1 MRRPRSTPD
10 AAVCIPVRNEQDSL
24 PALIDILSDQ
34 VRAFDCRLVG
44 CFYLD
49 SCTDNS
55 AAILEQARASAPFE
69 IRISEGLATPESNAG
84 RARRL
89 AFDLGL
95 AALEH
100 APDAVLLTTD
110 ADSLPAADW
119 LPANLDALV
128 HADIVAGEIRQSD
141 TGFSHHHARVE
152 RYFNRLHQL
161 NRAVD
166 PVPWEAPAT
175 HHYAGGASLAMTA
188 STYARLGGFQDHPRG
203 EDALLIETAAW
214 HGLRVRRDA
223 RVGVVTST
231 RRVGRVDLGFAAH
244 LRGLDET
251 ESTDEI
257 MVADPRVAI
266 AQYRRHAYARQ
277 VFRVAG
283 KAELAAFAAELG
295 QPPKTVQA
303 VHDAS
308 PNAEAFAMR
317 IVERPD
323 SAPLRLIEA
332 EQLQDRLMT
341 IYLR

>member
-1 MRRPRSTPD
+1 M
-10 AAVCIPVRNEQDSL
+10 RNEQDSL
-24 PALIDILSDQ
+24 PALIDVLANQ
-34 VRAFDCRLVG
+34 ARALDCHVIG

-49 SCTDNS
+49 SCTDDS
-55 AAILEQARASAPFE
+55 AVILENARARAPFE
-69 IRISEGLATPESNAG
+69 IRMAQGSSAFVPNAG

-89 AFDLGL
+89 AFYLGL
-95 AALEH
+95 AALDH

-119 LPANLDALV
+119 LHANLDALG
-128 HADIVAGEIRQSD
+128 HAEIVAGEIRQSD

-188 STYARLGGFQDHPRG
+188 STYAILGGFQDHPRG

-277 VFRVAG
+277 IFRGADEE
-283 KAELAAFAAELG
+283 ALTTFAADLG
-295 QPPKTVQA
+295 LSTRAVHD

-317 IVERPD
+317 VVERPD

-332 EQLQDRLMT
+332 EQIQDTLMT